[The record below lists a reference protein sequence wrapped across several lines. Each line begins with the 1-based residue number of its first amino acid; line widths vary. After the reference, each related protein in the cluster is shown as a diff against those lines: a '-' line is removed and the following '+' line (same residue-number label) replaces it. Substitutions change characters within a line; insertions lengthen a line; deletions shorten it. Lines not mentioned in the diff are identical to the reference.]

1 MDWKQQMVFKHK
13 GSCGVDFSD
22 RVKRSVGG
30 RKSRILQEIRGILAK
45 DLSPD
50 AMMKSDKLKQDIL
63 VEKAKQGDQNAR
75 DIIWKNCYFLVCWVV
90 SKTYVP
96 LDIVEDCVQDG
107 MIGVPEAI
115 ASYDPNNNCKFSTYV
130 VFHIFKRIQI
140 YVTNNQ
146 FFLKF
151 PSHIFVFLCKLVK
164 YYNNNLTN
172 DEIEKLK
179 EIHGISDLN
188 DFSSYPMSYK
198 NCLDLSRSIQLCG
211 RFDPVVET
219 TADEKNVKSQ
229 KEIIKTILEK
239 NLTPR
244 QKKIIEL
251 YFGFNTEEKW
261 SLQRIGDKYGL
272 SKERIR
278 QIIFKQKGRI
288 EKALKRSFDLTE
300 NDLLN

>member
-1 MDWKQQMVFKHK
+1 M
-13 GSCGVDFSD
+13 
-22 RVKRSVGG
+22 
-30 RKSRILQEIRGILAK
+30 
-45 DLSPD
+45 
-50 AMMKSDKLKQDIL
+50 
-63 VEKAKQGDQNAR
+63 
-75 DIIWKNCYFLVCWVV
+75 
-90 SKTYVP
+90 
-96 LDIVEDCVQDG
+96 
-107 MIGVPEAI
+107 
-115 ASYDPNNNCKFSTYV
+115 
-130 VFHIFKRIQI
+130 
-140 YVTNNQ
+140 
-146 FFLKF
+146 
-151 PSHIFVFLCKLVK
+151 
-164 YYNNNLTN
+164 TN

-198 NCLDLSRSIQLCG
+198 NCLDISRSIQLCSK
-211 RFDPVVET
+211 FDPVVET

-278 QIIFKQKGRI
+278 QIIFKQKGSI
-288 EKALKRSFDLTE
+288 ERALKRSFDLTE